1 MQNDFYSYTV
11 QMQRY
16 LETQDYRIKMLEN
29 ELALMKTKLAELQ
42 NKPAVNVEKIEYK
55 FDQLKV
61 ETLEGTLNIGLN
73 PSDLSNI
80 EELAIN
86 SANSPLQPY
95 VFPNRQQFVED
106 VSASIAA
113 EMDELIQDTA
123 EQQRENL
130 DPSFH
135 QLIKSDI
142 EKQLSQR
149 VSLYLDQT
157 SQTERS
163 PHLLE
168 QVKEKISERIKSDIT
183 QSIRNFIQSSSNTTG
198 GNS

>member
-42 NKPAVNVEKIEYK
+42 NKPAVNVERIEYK

-86 SANSPLQPY
+86 SANPPLQPY

-106 VSASIAA
+106 LSASIAA

-123 EQQRENL
+123 EQHRENL

-157 SQTERS
+157 SQPERS

-198 GNS
+198 GNN

>member
-1 MQNDFYSYTV
+1 
-11 QMQRY
+11 MQRY

-86 SANSPLQPY
+86 SANPPLQPY

>member
-16 LETQDYRIKMLEN
+16 LETQDNRIKMLEN

-86 SANSPLQPY
+86 SANPPLQPY

-106 VSASIAA
+106 ISASIAA

-123 EQQRENL
+123 QQQRENL

>member
-16 LETQDYRIKMLEN
+16 LETQDYRIQMLEN

-42 NKPAVNVEKIEYK
+42 NKPAVNVERIEYK

-86 SANSPLQPY
+86 SANPPLQPY

-106 VSASIAA
+106 ISAAIAA

-123 EQQRENL
+123 EQQREDL

-157 SQTERS
+157 SQPERS

>member
-29 ELALMKTKLAELQ
+29 ELALIKTKLAELQ

-86 SANSPLQPY
+86 SANPPLQPY

-157 SQTERS
+157 SHPERS

>member
-16 LETQDYRIKMLEN
+16 LETQDYRIQMLEN

-42 NKPAVNVEKIEYK
+42 NKPAVNVERIEYK

-86 SANSPLQPY
+86 SANPPLQPY

-106 VSASIAA
+106 ISAAIAA

-157 SQTERS
+157 SQPERS

>member
-16 LETQDYRIKMLEN
+16 LETQDYRIQMLEN

-42 NKPAVNVEKIEYK
+42 NKPAVNVERIEYK

-86 SANSPLQPY
+86 SANPPLQPY

-106 VSASIAA
+106 ISAAIAA

-123 EQQRENL
+123 EQQREDL

-149 VSLYLDQT
+149 ISLYLDQT
-157 SQTERS
+157 SQPERS

>member
-86 SANSPLQPY
+86 SANPPLQPY

>member
-16 LETQDYRIKMLEN
+16 LETQDNRIKMLEN

-86 SANSPLQPY
+86 SANPPLQPY

-106 VSASIAA
+106 ISASIAA